1 MSYSALLVSNLPD
14 RSAIKNNKSFRKRP
28 KSCDEVLTQLNS
40 ENLYIPPSALPKT
53 STTSEPSEYRCLC
66 APTTHAGSFRCRLHR
81 ANFQNQS
88 APTEPRLPPSMQT
101 RPLHSTRSIVPF
113 KLLVGSKH
121 GNREPP
127 VLISFKAADSKLSRL
142 SKMATCSQMDC
153 DTSPTDEVMSNPAMD
168 DI

>member
-1 MSYSALLVSNLPD
+1 MSCSGFLISNSPD
-14 RSAIKNNKSFRKRP
+14 RSAIKNTKSFRKRP

-40 ENLYIPPSALPKT
+40 KNLYIPPPALPKT
-53 STTSEPSEYRCLC
+53 SSSVPSEYRCLC

-88 APTEPRLPPSMQT
+88 ASTEPRLPPSMQT

-121 GNREPP
+121 GKRADSP

-153 DTSPTDEVMSNPAMD
+153 DTSPTEEAMNSPAMD
-168 DI
+168 NI

>member
-1 MSYSALLVSNLPD
+1 MPYSALLISNLPD
-14 RSAIKNNKSFRKRP
+14 RPAIKNKSFRKRP

-40 ENLYIPPSALPKT
+40 ENLYIPPSALPKA
-53 STTSEPSEYRCLC
+53 SATSEPTEYRCLC

-88 APTEPRLPPSMQT
+88 ASTEPRLPP
-101 RPLHSTRSIVPF
+101 STRSIVPF

-127 VLISFKAADSKLSRL
+127 VLISFRAADSKLSRL

-153 DTSPTDEVMSNPAMD
+153 DTSPTEEVMSNPAMD
-168 DI
+168 DISSLDSL